1 MLGSQLKKNFSSSNS
16 SLNKTVAILANSRP
30 GDIVG
35 AKIMQS
41 LKEVS
46 CITDFNFYGYG
57 G

>member
-1 MLGSQLKKNFSSSNS
+1 MLGSQLKKNFGTSNS

-30 GDIVG
+30 GDVVG

-41 LKEVS
+41 LKQVS
-46 CITDFNFYGYG
+46 GQNDFNFYGYG

>member
-1 MLGSQLKKNFSSSNS
+1 MRKGFGTSNA

-35 AKIMQS
+35 ARIMQS
-41 LKEVS
+41 LKQVS
-46 CITDFNFYGYG
+46 GVNDFNFYGYG